1 MALHWPTF
9 IQRTTS
15 AVVFAIIMM
24 VGLLWNQWSFLTLV
38 LLIELLCLY
47 EYLKLVQKIATIEFS
62 LVQKTIIHIGGLTL
76 PVCMMM
82 LTFGYW
88 NSTLAVLLGLMSVLP
103 IVLLLQGALHPKNQL
118 TSGVWGISGWL
129 YLSLPMM
136 MMLYL
141 YQENHLYPLALI
153 LMIWTNDTMAY
164 IMGSFFGKTPFS
176 EISPKKT
183 WEGTILGALMTV
195 IGALV
200 WAYFSHKI
208 TLIDASVFAICAA
221 VAGTAGDLLESRLK
235 RMAGVK
241 DSGAIM
247 PGHGGAL
254 DRFDSLI
261 VATPFVF
268 IYLLLS

>member
-24 VGLLWNQWSFLTLV
+24 AGLLWNQWSFLALV
-38 LLIELLCLY
+38 LLIEILCLH
-47 EYLKLVQKIATIEFS
+47 EYLKLANKIASIEFS
-62 LVQKTIIHIGGLTL
+62 FIQKVIIHIGGLSLTL
-76 PVCMMM
+76 TMMM
-82 LTFGYW
+82 LSFGFW
-88 NSTLAVLLGLMSVLP
+88 NNTLDILFGLMSVLP
-103 IVLLLQGALHPKNQL
+103 ILLLLQGALHPKNQL
-118 TSGVWGISGWL
+118 IQGVWGISGWL

-136 MMLYL
+136 MLLYL

-164 IMGSFFGKTPFS
+164 LMGSFFGKTPFN

-200 WAYFSHKI
+200 WAYFSHQI
-208 TLIDASVFAICAA
+208 SLIDASVFAICAA

-254 DRFDSLI
+254 DRFDSLL

-268 IYLLLS
+268 FYLLLS